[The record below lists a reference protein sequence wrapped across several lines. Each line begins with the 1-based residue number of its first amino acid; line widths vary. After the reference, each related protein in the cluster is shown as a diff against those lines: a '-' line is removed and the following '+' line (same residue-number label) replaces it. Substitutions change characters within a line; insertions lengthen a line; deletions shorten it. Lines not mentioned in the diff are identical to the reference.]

1 MVYFSIA
8 DTGIQGSKNEYKSIT
23 KVLQDFQRAFPIY
36 LIHLQNNMFNL

>member
-23 KVLQDFQRAFPIY
+23 RLSKGISY
-36 LIHLQNNMFNL
+36 IFNSFTKQYV